1 MALTNEEKE
10 QKALKKAE
18 QREENKRK
26 EVEQKELEKKR
37 EIVYKEM
44 MKYEKLHKKEPKVA
58 PKDSYISL
66 QHINK
71 IYSNRVQAVFDF
83 SLEIKKHDFIVFV
96 GPSGCGKSTTLRMIA
111 GLEDITSGDLYIDGV
126 YANDLEPKDRD
137 ISMVFQSYALYPHM
151 TVYNNLAFGLKM
163 RHVPRDEIDARVHRA
178 AKILEIEQY
187 LDRKP
192 RALSGGQ
199 CQRVALGRAIVR
211 NSKVFLM
218 DEPLSNLDAK
228 LRVQMRSEI
237 VKLHEELGSTTIY
250 VTHDQTEA
258 MTMATKIVVLKD
270 GYVQQIG
277 TPKEI
282 YNNPSNVFVAT
293 FIGSPAMNIL
303 PCSYK
308 DGNIKLDNGYS
319 IKLSEDKINKID
331 EFYKHEIELYKE
343 KNKDIDKQIE
353 DKKESLYLENS
364 EIKKATYKLND
375 DRKELEDIY
384 GKLDKQKT
392 ESLLNEVINKL
403 NEENDYINTLNEH
416 ISNSKSFFE
425 KREIKKELKLRL
437 KRVEFYNSKI
447 NEFKQDLSNLD
458 DCEYMSSIQ
467 ERIVTLND
475 DIKEQESKLNELKNY
490 DPFDNRPTVLD
501 EFNDAKA
508 KNNEKIKHIEEVL
521 LTKSEEV
528 LFGIRPEDIGQK
540 GFNNN
545 IVNESEYFENDV
557 LIAELLG
564 NEYYVHTMI
573 GDNKLVAKVN
583 ANQDVK
589 HGDKISLSFDLDKIH
604 LFDKETKKLIW

>member
-1 MALTNEEKE
+1 MALTKDE
-10 QKALKKAE
+10 KALRKAE
-18 QREENKRK
+18 LKEEAKRK
-26 EVEQKELEKKR
+26 EAEEKVLEKKR
-37 EIVYKEM
+37 EEVYKEM
-44 MKYEKLHKKEPKVA
+44 MKYEKAHKKEAKVA

-126 YANDLEPKDRD
+126 YANELEPKDRD

-163 RHVPRDEIDARVHRA
+163 RHVPKDEIDARVHRA

-270 GYVQQIG
+270 GYIQQIG

-303 PCSYK
+303 PCEYK
-308 DGNIKLDNGYS
+308 DDSINLANGYS
-319 IKLSEDKINKID
+319 IKLSKDKANKIEEFYAHEIQLCNENNAKID
-331 EFYKHEIELYKE
+331 EEINKKRESLFLENKE
-343 KNKDIDKQIE
+343 IKNLTYALE
-353 DKKESLYLENS
+353 DYKKELK
-364 EIKKATYKLND
+364 EIYS
-375 DRKELEDIY
+375 
-384 GKLDKQKT
+384 KLDKEKT
-392 ESLLNEVINKL
+392 ISLLAEVNKKLDGETLSIDDL
-403 NEENDYINTLNEH
+403 NKQ
-416 ISNSKSFFE
+416 ISESQSFFE
-425 KREIKKELKLRL
+425 KREFKKELKLRL
-437 KRVEFYNSKI
+437 KKVEFYKNKI
-447 NEFKQDLSNLD
+447 NEFNTDLTNLD
-458 DCEYMSSIQ
+458 NVEYMSSIN
-467 ERIVTLND
+467 ERISVLNSQISETETKLESLKIYNPFENKE
-475 DIKEQESKLNELKNY
+475 DILNEFEDRKN
-490 DPFDNRPTVLD
+490 
-501 EFNDAKA
+501 
-508 KNNEKIKHIEEVL
+508 KNKERIEHINSIIMN
-521 LTKSEEV
+521 KKEEV
-528 LFGIRPEDIGQK
+528 LFGIRPEDIGQF
-540 GFNNN
+540 GFKNN
-545 IVNESEYFENDV
+545 IVNETEYFENDV

-564 NEYYVHTMI
+564 NEYYVHTLI
-573 GDNKLVAKVN
+573 GEKELIAKVN
-583 ANQDVK
+583 ANQDIK
-589 HGDKISLSFDLDKIH
+589 HGDLIKLSFDLDKIH

>member
-1 MALTNEEKE
+1 MALTKDE
-10 QKALKKAE
+10 KALRKAE
-18 QREENKRK
+18 LKEENKRK
-26 EVEQKELEKKR
+26 EAEEKLLEKKR
-37 EIVYKEM
+37 EEVYKEM
-44 MKYEKLHKKEPKVA
+44 MKYEKAHKKEAKIA

-126 YANDLEPKDRD
+126 YANEVEPKDRD

-163 RHVPRDEIDARVHRA
+163 RHVPKEEIDERVHRA

-270 GYVQQIG
+270 GYIQQIG

-282 YNNPSNVFVAT
+282 YNKPSNVFVAT

-303 PCSYK
+303 PCELR
-308 DGNIKLDNGYS
+308 DGTIGLQNGYS
-319 IKLSEDKINKID
+319 IALPSDKASQIE
-331 EFYKHEIELYKE
+331 EFYKNEIKLCNE
-343 KNKDIDKQIE
+343 NNIQIDEEIQ
-353 DKKESLYLENS
+353 KKRESLYLENK
-364 EIKKATYKLND
+364 EIKDLKYRLID
-375 DRKELEDIY
+375 CQKELEDIY
-384 GKLDKQKT
+384 GRLNKEKT
-392 ESLLNEVINKL
+392 ESLLNETTFKL
-403 NEENDYINTLNEH
+403 NEEQTFIDEINNQLNL
-416 ISNSKSFFE
+416 STSFFE

-437 KRVEFYNSKI
+437 KKVEFYNNKI
-447 NEFKQDLSNLD
+447 NEFTNDLLNLD
-458 DCEYMSSIQ
+458 NSEYISNAN
-467 ERIVTLND
+467 ERINALNEE
-475 DIKEQESKLNELKNY
+475 IKQIEEKLNSLKTY
-490 DPFDNRPTVLD
+490 DPFETKENILK
-501 EFNDAKA
+501 EFEDRKT
-508 KNNEKIKHIEEVL
+508 KNNERIKHIENIIEG
-521 LTKSEEV
+521 KKEEV
-528 LFGIRPEDIGQK
+528 LFGIRPEDIGQY
-540 GFNNN
+540 GFKNN
-545 IVNESEYFENDV
+545 IVNETEYFENNV
-557 LIAELLG
+557 EIAELLG
-564 NEYYVHTMI
+564 NEYYVHTLI
-573 GDNKLVAKVN
+573 GENKLIAKVN
-583 ANQDVK
+583 ANQDIK
-589 HGDKISLSFDLDKIH
+589 HGDLIKLSFDLDKIH

>member
-1 MALTNEEKE
+1 MALTKDE
-10 QKALKKAE
+10 KALRKAE
-18 QREENKRK
+18 LKEETKRK
-26 EVEQKELEKKR
+26 EAEEKVLEKKR
-37 EIVYKEM
+37 EEVYKEM
-44 MKYEKLHKKEPKVA
+44 MKYEKAHKKEAKVA

-126 YANDLEPKDRD
+126 YANELEPKDRD

-163 RHVPRDEIDARVHRA
+163 RHVPKDEIDARVHRA

-270 GYVQQIG
+270 GYIQQIG

-303 PCSYK
+303 PCEYK
-308 DGNIKLDNGYS
+308 DDSINLANGYS
-319 IKLSEDKINKID
+319 IKLSKDKVNRIKEFYAHEIQLCNEDNTKID
-331 EFYKHEIELYKE
+331 EEINKKRESLFLENKE
-343 KNKDIDKQIE
+343 IKNLTYALE
-353 DKKESLYLENS
+353 DYKKELK
-364 EIKKATYKLND
+364 EIYS
-375 DRKELEDIY
+375 
-384 GKLDKQKT
+384 KLDKEKT
-392 ESLLNEVINKL
+392 ISLLAEVNKKL
-403 NEENDYINTLNEH
+403 DEENLSIDDLNKQ
-416 ISNSKSFFE
+416 ISDSQSFFE
-425 KREIKKELKLRL
+425 KREFKKELKLRL
-437 KRVEFYNSKI
+437 KKVEFYKNKI
-447 NEFKQDLSNLD
+447 NEFNTDLTNLD
-458 DCEYMSSIQ
+458 NVEYMSSINK
-467 ERIVTLND
+467 RISVLNSQ
-475 DIKEQESKLNELKNY
+475 ICETETKLESLKTY
-490 DPFDNRPTVLD
+490 DPFENKEDILK
-501 EFNDAKA
+501 EFEDR
-508 KNNEKIKHIEEVL
+508 KNKNKERIEHINSII
-521 LTKSEEV
+521 TNKKEEV
-528 LFGIRPEDIGQK
+528 LFGIRPEDIGQF
-540 GFNNN
+540 GFKNN
-545 IVNESEYFENDV
+545 IVNETEYFENDV

-564 NEYYVHTMI
+564 NEYYVHTLI
-573 GDNKLVAKVN
+573 GEKELIAKVN
-583 ANQDVK
+583 ANQDIK
-589 HGDKISLSFDLDKIH
+589 HGDLIKLSFDLDKIH

>member
-1 MALTNEEKE
+1 MALTKDE
-10 QKALKKAE
+10 KALRKAE
-18 QREENKRK
+18 LKEEAKRK
-26 EVEQKELEKKR
+26 EAEEKALEKKR
-37 EIVYKEM
+37 EEVYKEM
-44 MKYEKLHKKEPKVA
+44 MKYEKAHKKEAKVA

-126 YANDLEPKDRD
+126 YANELEPKDRD

-163 RHVPRDEIDARVHRA
+163 RHVPKDEIDARVHRA

-270 GYVQQIG
+270 GYIQQIG

-303 PCSYK
+303 PCEYK
-308 DGNIKLDNGYS
+308 DDSINLANGYS
-319 IKLSEDKINKID
+319 IKLSKDKVNRIEEFYAHEIQLCNEHNTKID
-331 EFYKHEIELYKE
+331 EEINKKRESLFLENKE
-343 KNKDIDKQIE
+343 IKNLTYALE
-353 DKKESLYLENS
+353 DYKKELK
-364 EIKKATYKLND
+364 EIYN
-375 DRKELEDIY
+375 
-384 GKLDKQKT
+384 KLDKEKT
-392 ESLLNEVINKL
+392 VSLLAEVNKKLDEEILSIDDL
-403 NEENDYINTLNEH
+403 NKQ
-416 ISNSKSFFE
+416 ISDSQSFFE
-425 KREIKKELKLRL
+425 KREFKKELKLRL
-437 KRVEFYNSKI
+437 KKVEFYKNKI
-447 NEFKQDLSNLD
+447 NEFNTDLTNLD
-458 DCEYMSSIQ
+458 NVEYMSSIN
-467 ERIVTLND
+467 ERISVLNSQ
-475 DIKEQESKLNELKNY
+475 ISETETKLESLKTY
-490 DPFDNRPTVLD
+490 DPFENKEVILK
-501 EFNDAKA
+501 EFEDR
-508 KNNEKIKHIEEVL
+508 KNKNKERIEHINSII
-521 LTKSEEV
+521 TNKKEEV
-528 LFGIRPEDIGQK
+528 LFGIRPEDIGQF
-540 GFNNN
+540 GFKNN
-545 IVNESEYFENDV
+545 IVNETEYFENDV

-564 NEYYVHTMI
+564 NEYYVHTLI
-573 GDNKLVAKVN
+573 GEKELIAKVN
-583 ANQDVK
+583 ANQDIK
-589 HGDKISLSFDLDKIH
+589 HGDLIKLSFDLDKIH

>member
-1 MALTNEEKE
+1 MALTKDE
-10 QKALKKAE
+10 KALRKAE
-18 QREENKRK
+18 LKEETKRK
-26 EVEQKELEKKR
+26 EAEEKVLEKKR
-37 EIVYKEM
+37 EEVYKEM
-44 MKYEKLHKKEPKVA
+44 MKYEKAHKKEAKVA

-126 YANDLEPKDRD
+126 YANELEPKDRD

-163 RHVPRDEIDARVHRA
+163 RHVPKDEIDARVHRA

-270 GYVQQIG
+270 GYIQQIG

-303 PCSYK
+303 PCEYK
-308 DGNIKLDNGYS
+308 DDSINLANGYS
-319 IKLSEDKINKID
+319 IKLSKDKVNRIKEFYAHEIQLCNEDNTKID
-331 EFYKHEIELYKE
+331 EEINKKRESLFLENKEIKNLTYALEDYKKELKEIYSKLDKE
-343 KNKDIDKQIE
+343 KNVSLLAEVNKKLDEENLSIDDLNKQIS
-353 DKKESLYLENS
+353 DS
-364 EIKKATYKLND
+364 
-375 DRKELEDIY
+375 
-384 GKLDKQKT
+384 Q
-392 ESLLNEVINKL
+392 
-403 NEENDYINTLNEH
+403 
-416 ISNSKSFFE
+416 SFFE
-425 KREIKKELKLRL
+425 KREFKKELKLRL
-437 KRVEFYNSKI
+437 KKVEFYKNKI
-447 NEFKQDLSNLD
+447 NEFNTDLTNLD
-458 DCEYMSSIQ
+458 NVEYMSSINK
-467 ERIVTLND
+467 RISVLNSQ
-475 DIKEQESKLNELKNY
+475 ICETETKLESLKTY
-490 DPFDNRPTVLD
+490 DPFENKEDILK
-501 EFNDAKA
+501 EFEDR
-508 KNNEKIKHIEEVL
+508 KNKNKERIEHINSII
-521 LTKSEEV
+521 TNKKEEV
-528 LFGIRPEDIGQK
+528 LFGIRPEDIGQF
-540 GFNNN
+540 GFKNN
-545 IVNESEYFENDV
+545 IVNETEYFENDV

-564 NEYYVHTMI
+564 NEYYVHTLI
-573 GDNKLVAKVN
+573 GEKELIAKVN
-583 ANQDVK
+583 ANQDIK
-589 HGDKISLSFDLDKIH
+589 HGDLIKLSFDLDKIH

>member
-1 MALTNEEKE
+1 MFNKKKLSEEEKIALKQE
-10 QKALKKAE
+10 QKAKEEQEKKIE
-18 QREENKRK
+18 QQREE
-26 EVEQKELEKKR
+26 
-37 EIVYKEM
+37 VYKEM
-44 MKYEKLHKKEPKVA
+44 TKYEKAHKKEAKIA
-58 PKDSYISL
+58 PKDSYVSL

-111 GLEDITSGDLYIDGV
+111 GLEDITAGDLYIDGV

-151 TVYNNLAFGLKM
+151 TVYNNMAFGLKM
-163 RHVPRDEIDARVHRA
+163 RHVPMDEIDARVHKA

-211 NSKVFLM
+211 NSKIFLM

-282 YNNPSNVFVAT
+282 YNHPSNVFVAT

-303 PCSYK
+303 NVEFNK
-308 DGNIKLDNGYS
+308 DTIKLANEYEIKLEENKVKAIKDFYNNEVKLLKDNNKLIEKEIEDTKEKLYLNNKE
-319 IKLSEDKINKID
+319 IFKLSEDLKYVKLDLDN
-331 EFYKHEIELYKE
+331 LMSSL
-343 KNKDIDKQIE
+343 
-353 DKKESLYLENS
+353 DKKETNRLLKEVNTKLE
-364 EIKKATYKLND
+364 
-375 DRKELEDIY
+375 
-384 GKLDKQKT
+384 
-392 ESLLNEVINKL
+392 
-403 NEENDYINTLNEH
+403 EENVTIKGINDH
-416 ISNSKSFFE
+416 ILHSNSFYE
-425 KREIKKELKLRL
+425 KRALKKELKIHQGN
-437 KRVEFYNSKI
+437 VEFYENKI
-447 NEFKQDLSNLD
+447 NLFNEDLAHMD
-458 DCEYMSSIQ
+458 DNSFILEANEKIKSYNNQIQ
-467 ERIVTLND
+467 EL
-475 DIKEQESKLNELKNY
+475 ESKLKELKTY
-490 DPFDNRPTVLD
+490 DPYVGHETVLE
-501 EFNDAKA
+501 EFNSRIVV
-508 KNNEKIKHIEEVL
+508 NNEKIKELEAKV
-521 LTKSEEV
+521 KQNKFEF

-545 IVNESEYFENDV
+545 IEHESSYFDEKV
-557 LIAELLG
+557 EIAELLG
-564 NEYYVHTMI
+564 NEYYVHC
-573 GDNKLVAKVN
+573 LVGKENLISKVN
-583 ANQDVK
+583 AHQDVNN
-589 HGDKISLSFDLDKIH
+589 GDIIQLSFDLDKIH
-604 LFDKETKKLIW
+604 LFDKESNKLIW